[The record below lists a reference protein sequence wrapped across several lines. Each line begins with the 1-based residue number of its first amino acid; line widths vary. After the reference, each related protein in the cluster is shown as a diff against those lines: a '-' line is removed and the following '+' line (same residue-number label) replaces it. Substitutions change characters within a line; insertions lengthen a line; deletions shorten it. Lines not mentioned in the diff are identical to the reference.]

1 MDSVKLDKIIVTPLK
16 KIEVVGGN
24 VLHGMKTSDEGFQG
38 FGEAYFSWIQKGFVK
53 AWKRHTRMTL
63 NLIVPVG
70 KIKLVF
76 LSPEQPTLFREEVI
90 GEENYARI
98 TVPPGLWFGFQG
110 VAEKDNLLLNIAN
123 IIHEP
128 EETQR
133 KDIESFSYNWMNVN
147 L

>member
-1 MDSVKLDKIIVTPLK
+1 MGSVKLDEIIITPLK

-24 VLHGMKTSDEGFQG
+24 VLHGSDTGFQG
-38 FGEAYFSWIQKGFVK
+38 FGEAYFSWVQKGFVK
-53 AWKRHTRMTL
+53 AWKLHTRMTL
-63 NLIVPVG
+63 NLVVPVG

-76 LSPEQPTLFREEVI
+76 LSPVEPARFRVEII

-110 VAEKDNLLLNIAN
+110 VAEKDSLLLNIAN

-133 KDIESFSYNWMNVN
+133 KDIESFSYNWMNVHP
-147 L
+147 